1 MKTSIRTPLF
11 SLNAKRLAFTALF
24 LSLFS
29 QTGFAQTR
37 VVVNPGLEF
46 GMPNGTVNQLD
57 ANFGFGATF
66 DAGAPVTCHG
76 IHHTLHRQVLVLP
89 VVPETVTLLKYGVQ
103 DSTES
108 MLHRELTLLS

>member
-11 SLNAKRLAFTALF
+11 IECKKIGLYGFIS
-24 LSLFS
+24 SLFS

-66 DAGAPVTCHG
+66 DAGAPVT
-76 IHHTLHRQVLVLP
+76 
-89 VVPETVTLLKYGVQ
+89 
-103 DSTES
+103 S
-108 MLHRELTLLS
+108 MVYITPYTGRCLFCRWFRRLSPY